1 MPYVANSK
9 IHGLGVFADKDY
21 SVGDTIELC
30 PYLVSSE
37 NDIGDECVL
46 HDYMFY
52 SPYEGE
58 DDLYC
63 IPLGLAMIYN
73 HSETPNAEWDVNEED
88 DNFIR
93 FYALQVGVFS
103 GYFEEFWH
111 FTNLTFSFKNLRK

>member
-1 MPYVANSK
+1 LPYVAKSK

-30 PYLVSSE
+30 PYLVSSKS
-37 NDIGDECVL
+37 DIGDECVL

-93 FYALQVGVFS
+93 FYALQDIAKGQEILHDYGTIYWS
-103 GYFEEFWH
+103 SREAA
-111 FTNLTFSFKNLRK
+111 

>member
-1 MPYVANSK
+1 MPYVAKSK

-30 PYLVSSE
+30 PYLVSDE

-58 DDLYC
+58 EDTFC

-73 HSETPNAEWDVNEED
+73 HSETPNCELID
-88 DNFIR
+88 DDENTDYKKLKTIKR
-93 FYALQVGVFS
+93 IEAGK
-103 GYFEEFWH
+103 E
-111 FTNLTFSFKNLRK
+111 LTLKYSLYEICDYLCDK

>member
-1 MPYVANSK
+1 MPHVAKSK

-30 PYLVSSE
+30 PYLISNE

-58 DDLYC
+58 EDTFY

-73 HSETPNAEWDVNEED
+73 HSETPNAEWDIDDED
-88 DNFIR
+88 ELFVK
-93 FYALQVGVFS
+93 FYALTEIKKD
-103 GYFEEFWH
+103 EEILHDYGESYWESRDAQI
-111 FTNLTFSFKNLRK
+111 N

>member
-1 MPYVANSK
+1 
-9 IHGLGVFADKDY
+9 
-21 SVGDTIELC
+21 
-30 PYLVSSE
+30 
-37 NDIGDECVL
+37 
-46 HDYMFY
+46 MFY

-93 FYALQVGVFS
+93 FYALQDIAKGQEILHDYGTIYWS
-103 GYFEEFWH
+103 SREAA
-111 FTNLTFSFKNLRK
+111 